1 MNLRPPG
8 YEPDEL
14 PTALRRDI
22 WTYGGSPDGAGGRAR
37 TGTVS
42 LPRDFKSL
50 VSTNS
55 TTPANI
61 GLFRIPQ
68 SPAIVKD
75 FLKIFLIGKF

>member
-1 MNLRPPG
+1 MVKNLYKNRWNLLIPAVYG
-8 YEPDEL
+8 CGGR
-14 PTALRRDI
+14 TR
-22 WTYGGSPDGAGGRAR
+22 TYGLRVMSPTSCQLLHAAIFNLPSLDGAGDRAR

-61 GLFRIPQ
+61 GN
-68 SPAIVKD
+68 
-75 FLKIFLIGKF
+75 

>member
-1 MNLRPPG
+1 MVSGFFGAISFLVAQCGCGGR
-8 YEPDEL
+8 
-14 PTALRRDI
+14 TR
-22 WTYGGSPDGAGGRAR
+22 TYGLRVMSPTSCQLLHAAIFDLLSLDGAGDRAR

-61 GLFRIPQ
+61 GN
-68 SPAIVKD
+68 
-75 FLKIFLIGKF
+75 